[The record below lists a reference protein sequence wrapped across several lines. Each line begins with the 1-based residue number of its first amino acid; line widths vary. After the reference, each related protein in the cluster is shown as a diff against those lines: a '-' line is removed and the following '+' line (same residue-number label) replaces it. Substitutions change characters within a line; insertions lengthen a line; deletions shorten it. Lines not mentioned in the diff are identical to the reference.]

1 MTCNKCHCKHGK
13 FKNGNTRK
21 TCPTKPPEVQRT
33 STGKK
38 GTGIYDRVVNK
49 LTGSN
54 LKDGEKHAILYT
66 KDGFKAASFM
76 GPGSHVVDR
85 LQKKTKPITKS
96 DKTAQAHDIRYSLA
110 KNTDDVRAADIKM
123 VEKLAKIAKEGSDYK
138 FNIYM
143 GKLPIQMK
151 MKLEDWGLLSKTAF
165 TKAQGV
171 KNEADRPILESN
183 LKALEQEG
191 YGAARSLRLQTLNK
205 KKKKKKKKKNCKR
218 NKTKKQYCC
227 KT

>member
-1 MTCNKCHCKHGK
+1 
-13 FKNGNTRK
+13 
-21 TCPTKPPEVQRT
+21 
-33 STGKK
+33 
-38 GTGIYDRVVNK
+38 
-49 LTGSN
+49 
-54 LKDGEKHAILYT
+54 
-66 KDGFKAASFM
+66 M
-76 GPGSHVVDR
+76 GPGTSVVDR
-85 LQKKTKPITKS
+85 LQKKTKPIS
-96 DKTAQAHDIRYSLA
+96 NADRTAMAHDIRYTLA
-110 KNTDDVRAADIKM
+110 KSKADVRAADIKM
-123 VEKLAKIAKEGSDYK
+123 VEKLSKIAEEGSEYK
-138 FNIYM
+138 FNIYL
-143 GKLPIQMK
+143 GKLPIQAK

-191 YGAARSLRLQTLNK
+191 YGAAKNLKK